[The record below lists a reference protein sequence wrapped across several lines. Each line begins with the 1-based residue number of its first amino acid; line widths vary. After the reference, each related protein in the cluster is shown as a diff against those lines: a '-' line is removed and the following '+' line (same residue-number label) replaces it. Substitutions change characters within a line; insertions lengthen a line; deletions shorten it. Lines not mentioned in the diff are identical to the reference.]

1 MLTSMLIRRERP
13 DDGPAVR
20 AVHQAAFDRPELAGA
35 TAPEVQLVDELR
47 SAGDSVAALALVAEH
62 DGRVVGH
69 VVCSRA
75 DIDGRP
81 SLGLGPLGVRPDA
94 QRGGVGSA
102 LMHAVIAAA
111 DALDEPTIVLL
122 GHPEFYPRFGFE
134 PAVDVGITPPHDWS
148 REHFMVRRLTAWT
161 SQERGA
167 FHYAPAFERV

>member
-1 MLTSMLIRRERP
+1 MSC
-13 DDGPAVR
+13 AV
-20 AVHQAAFDRPELAGA
+20 
-35 TAPEVQLVDELR
+35 
-47 SAGDSVAALALVAEH
+47 
-62 DGRVVGH
+62 GRG
-69 VVCSRA
+69 
-75 DIDGRP
+75 IDGRP
-81 SLGLGPLGVRPDA
+81 SLGLGPLGVRPDT
-94 QRGGVGSA
+94 QRRGVGSA

-167 FHYAPAFERV
+167 FHCAPAFERM